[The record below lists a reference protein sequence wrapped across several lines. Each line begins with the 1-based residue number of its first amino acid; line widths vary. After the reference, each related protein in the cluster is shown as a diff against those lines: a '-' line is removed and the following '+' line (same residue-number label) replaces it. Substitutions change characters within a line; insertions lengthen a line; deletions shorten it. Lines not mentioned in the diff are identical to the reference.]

1 MPGIEFFLIFIP
13 ILLVC
18 LTVHEYAHAKVAD
31 ILGDPTAR
39 YAGRLTLNPIKHID
53 PIGLI
58 ALIVIRIGW
67 AKPVPINPYNFKH
80 PEKGM
85 MMVGLAGPA
94 ANFMLAW
101 VLAIIL
107 KTVPLN
113 SYFWIN
119 ILQSTIWVNL
129 ALMVFNLIPI
139 PPLDGSHI
147 FTRFIPTHVDEMLK
161 QYSYFILLGILF
173 IPVTNKLLFSVIG
186 FFFNLMVG

>member
-1 MPGIEFFLIFIP
+1 MPGLEFFLIFIP

-18 LTVHEYAHAKVAD
+18 ITIHEYAHAKVAD

-58 ALIVIRIGW
+58 ALIVVRIGW
-67 AKPVPINPYNFKH
+67 AKPVPVNPYNFKH

-85 MMVGLAGPA
+85 MLVGLAGPG
-94 ANFMLAW
+94 ANFFLAW
-101 VLAIIL
+101 TLAIIL
-107 KTVPLN
+107 KTIPLN

-147 FTRFIPTHVDEMLK
+147 FSRFIPAHVDEMLR

-173 IPVTNKLLFSVIG
+173 FPVTNTILFSVIG
-186 FFFNLMVG
+186 FFFDLLV